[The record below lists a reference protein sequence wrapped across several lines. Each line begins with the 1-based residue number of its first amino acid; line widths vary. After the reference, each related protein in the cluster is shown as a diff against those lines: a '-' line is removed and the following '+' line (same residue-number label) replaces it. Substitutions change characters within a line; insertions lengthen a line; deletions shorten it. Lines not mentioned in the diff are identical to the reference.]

1 MSQLRHM
8 VAKYHLFLFLLMK
21 ENLVLIGLKPKRNV
35 RENIDITVKTII
47 SINSK
52 MDLYLR

>member
-1 MSQLRHM
+1 MSQVRQI

-21 ENLVLIGLKPKRNV
+21 ENLVLIGLKPKINES
-35 RENIDITVKTII
+35 ENIDITVKTII
-47 SINSK
+47 NAASK